1 MLKWAIERLEG
12 TAAAEE
18 TPVGYVPAAGAL
30 DVSGLDMVPADL
42 DAVSSVDV
50 EEWRSELPQIEEW
63 FAKIGDQLPTGMRDE
78 LEALRLRLG

>member
-1 MLKWAIERLEG
+1 M
-12 TAAAEE
+12 
-18 TPVGYVPAAGAL
+18 
-30 DVSGLDMVPADL
+30 SGLDVDPADL

-63 FAKIGDQLPTGMRDE
+63 FAKIGEQLPTGMRDE